1 MPRTRWCSGRR
12 SSAYTAHREW
22 AIRPPDGRYASGHSL
37 YEPARARVDQ
47 WAKKIVAA
55 PAEYRP
61 AMEAIVKSLDASF
74 SGHVDLRE
82 DLLAWREIIR
92 DLAIHLGKNH
102 PLERFLQEL
111 QTAFEGTDTEPT
123 EPDADDHPRL

>member
-1 MPRTRWCSGRR
+1 MDGTPAVTRSTSRLAR
-12 SSAYTAHREW
+12 ALIEW
-22 AIRPPDGRYASGHSL
+22 A
-37 YEPARARVDQ
+37 E
-47 WAKKIVAA
+47 KIVAA

-102 PLERFLQEL
+102 PLARFLQEL